1 MDGYLVVDFTGT
13 SSQVPSGLNVPL
25 SSTHAGVYFAVR
37 CFAGREGIRQNEG
50 LTRLIDI
57 RAPEGSFV
65 NPRFPAA
72 LSARHLACQ
81 RISDLMVE
89 ALGILLPAQ
98 DVASSHVSF
107 PAWVFRA
114 TDPRWGKDTL
124 LADVLGGGGG
134 ARRGA
139 PGDDAI
145 DVYCSNCAILPAEIA
160 EMEYPWRVER
170 TELVDGSGGEGS
182 QRGGRAIRRDITLL
196 APDADGAYYVE
207 QTRPEF
213 TARGRDGGGPG
224 APGSARL
231 RRKGGE
237 WEVLAS
243 KGYLR
248 LSEGDTISFV
258 SSGGGGYGAA
268 PG

>member
-1 MDGYLVVDFTGT
+1 M
-13 SSQVPSGLNVPL
+13 PL

-72 LSARHLACQ
+72 LSARHFACQ

-89 ALGILLPAQ
+89 ALGILLPSQ

-107 PAWVFRA
+107 PAWVFREPIR
-114 TDPRWGKDTL
+114 D
-124 LADVLGGGGG
+124 G
-134 ARRGA
+134 ARTPCWRTSSGVA
-139 PGDDAI
+139 AARAGGRRATTPSTC
-145 DVYCSNCAILPAEIA
+145 YCSNCAILPAEIA

-182 QRGGRAIRRDITLL
+182 QRGGPRHPAGHHASRPGCRRGLLRRADPPR
-196 APDADGAYYVE
+196 VH
-207 QTRPEF
+207 RPWPR
-213 TARGRDGGGPG
+213 RGRAGCAGVRPPAPERRRVGGPG
-224 APGSARL
+224 VEGLPPTERRRHHLVRQLRWWRL
-231 RRKGGE
+231 RRRPR
-237 WEVLAS
+237 
-243 KGYLR
+243 LR
-248 LSEGDTISFV
+248 QLGLGPRPTT
-258 SSGGGGYGAA
+258 
-268 PG
+268 